1 MSMPNNT
8 PQLPVRRGFD
18 AYTAMLAVSLLA
30 VTLACVFLY
39 LELAPYGPIFT
50 WWKVPR

>member
-8 PQLPVRRGFD
+8 QLPVRRGFD
-18 AYTAMLAVSLLA
+18 AYTAMLAVAFLA

-39 LELAPYGPIFT
+39 MELAQYGPLFT
-50 WWKVPR
+50 WWKIPR